1 MNLEPSELLGNFI
14 LVTVSFLLLI
24 ILVRVFAWDNITAI
38 LEQRATK
45 IAQDID
51 QAEEKNKEASVL
63 LDQRKS
69 ELKVSQEEGKQIVQ
83 DSIERAKEE
92 KTSILNQAKEEA
104 RHLKESTTQE
114 LAIEKSDATR
124 TVRTEAVG
132 LAVQLAERIMG
143 QEFTPEQHSQLV
155 DRYLDQLGE

>member
-124 TVRTEAVG
+124 AVRTEAVG

>member
-124 TVRTEAVG
+124 VVRTEAVG